1 MCWAAAYKCI
11 YSMKWLEPSNNVWN
25 PSEYSWEY
33 NSKIRPWKEQK
44 QYKSTDLIMSSLWFH
59 LVFSFIKTPTFPF
72 QPTVKVK
79 TFVLLA
85 YHLQV
90 TLALKMNRSDP
101 VSHQVHR
108 LQSLTCGSY
117 LTCEATLPTTP
128 SVEVGSTFRL
138 KAVRAGW
145 GPLTQTSCTRSG

>member
-1 MCWAAAYKCI
+1 MRHDVVVCKLNETAYKCI
-11 YSMKWLEPSNNVWN
+11 YSMKWLEW
-25 PSEYSWEY
+25 SWEY

-44 QYKSTDLIMSSLWFH
+44 QYNSTDLMMSSLWFH
-59 LVFSFIKTPTFPF
+59 LVFSFIKASTFPF

-85 YHLQV
+85 YH
-90 TLALKMNRSDP
+90 RSDP
-101 VSHQVHR
+101 VSHQVHW

-145 GPLTQTSCTRSG
+145 GPLTQTSCTWCG